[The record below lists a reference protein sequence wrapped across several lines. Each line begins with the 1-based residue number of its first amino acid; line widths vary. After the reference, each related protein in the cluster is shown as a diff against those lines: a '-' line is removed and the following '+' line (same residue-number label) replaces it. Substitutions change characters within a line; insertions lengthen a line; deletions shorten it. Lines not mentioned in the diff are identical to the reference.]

1 MIWCVERF
9 VFIMLN
15 NFYFLPNSPFFLSR
29 YFFSIL
35 IVLSLKPLFKSQF
48 LFYNSEAFTIKLTP
62 RSVRST
68 KTVENHKIKKIP
80 PLKPSEMDEG
90 LFDEEFGG
98 KDDFNEIKTL
108 RESERYLDYLSF
120 FNHWVRNLISN
131 F

>member
-1 MIWCVERF
+1 
-9 VFIMLN
+9 MLN

-120 FNHWVRNLISN
+120 FNH
-131 F
+131 

>member
-1 MIWCVERF
+1 MLKTFPGHVEQHL
-9 VFIMLN
+9 VS
-15 NFYFLPNSPFFLSR
+15 PNSPFFLSR

-35 IVLSLKPLFKSQF
+35 IVLSLKPPFQEPIS
-48 LFYNSEAFTIKLTP
+48 FYSEALTIKLTP

-80 PLKPSEMDEG
+80 PLKPSEIDEG

>member
-1 MIWCVERF
+1 MHRTFRVYNVEQLLF
-9 VFIMLN
+9 SSQFAIFFI
-15 NFYFLPNSPFFLSR
+15 
-29 YFFSIL
+29 SIL
-35 IVLSLKPLFKSQF
+35 F
-48 LFYNSEAFTIKLTP
+48 LNPHRFIPQTPFQEPISFYSEALTIKLTP

-120 FNHWVRNLISN
+120 FNH
-131 F
+131 